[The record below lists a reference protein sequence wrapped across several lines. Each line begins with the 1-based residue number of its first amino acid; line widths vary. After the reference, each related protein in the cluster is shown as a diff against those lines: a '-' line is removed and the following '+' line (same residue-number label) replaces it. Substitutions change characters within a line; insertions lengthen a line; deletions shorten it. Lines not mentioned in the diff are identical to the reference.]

1 MVSFVEVQRDT
12 EGFRRKKTGAEK
24 VSFALFGLLGKMM
37 RAEPPVA
44 RVCVLCLVCEGCIS
58 PKLFSLQTDLAR

>member
-44 RVCVLCLVCEGCIS
+44 RESCPVSGL
-58 PKLFSLQTDLAR
+58 